1 MPNNNMFYWK
11 HSDQVHYPED
21 IKQLLTPGVLED
33 DAESYYELLL
43 KSQEYGIDVKDIL
56 NDNTLYQTWF
66 SPHILCLSYLVGEA
80 KNDYD
85 DDLLFYGSNNKEGIP
100 EELGIKIFY
109 KMLELGADLDIRN
122 YYGENMLDSLSNFKV
137 TNRINKNFKC
147 EVSRYFN
154 SKL

>member
-1 MPNNNMFYWK
+1 MFYWK
-11 HSDQVHYPED
+11 YSDQFHYQED
-21 IKQLLTPGVLED
+21 IKDLLTPGVLEE

-43 KSQEYGIDVKDIL
+43 KAQEYEIDVKDIL

-80 KNDYD
+80 KKDYSD
-85 DDLLFYGSNNKEGIP
+85 TSFYGSCNKEGIP

-109 KMLELGADLDIRN
+109 KMLELGADVNIRN
-122 YYGENMLDSLSNFKV
+122 YYGENILDSLSNFKV
-137 TNRINKNFKC
+137 TNRLNKNFKC
-147 EVSRYFN
+147 EVSKYFS